1 MSMPKSSLNGNF
13 PDNSNFQSSSAISQE
28 NLTKKVIQGK
38 AIEGKSNAFTNARDS
53 LLYPNGES
61 VGSTIMDSVVEPA
74 LKDLASNVV
83 GSFFDI
89 IVETINRMIFKDDP
103 VRQPTGRYS
112 RGGRN
117 QYVPFSSVFNSNSGY
132 YNVTPGT
139 GSSYNSNQSI
149 PANSPTIANRYNN
162 IILENRGEAETFID
176 DLLWTVN
183 QYQMIT
189 VANVYSKLDWVSQ
202 FQDTKWGWTPDTLN
216 ERTII
221 KRRISNGAWRI
232 ILPAPRPIDI

>member
-13 PDNSNFQSSSAISQE
+13 PDNSNFQNSSTISQE
-28 NLTKKVIQGK
+28 NLTRKVIQGK
-38 AIEGKSNAFTNARDS
+38 AIEGKSNALTAARDN

-103 VRQPTGRYS
+103 VRTPTSRYA

-117 QYVPFSSVFNSNSGY
+117 QYVPFGSVFNNNSGY
-132 YNVTPGT
+132 YNITPGYT
-139 GSSYNSNQSI
+139 GTHTGNQSM
-149 PANSPTIANRYNN
+149 PAASPTIANRYNN

-183 QYQMIT
+183 QYQMIS
-189 VANVYSKLDWVSQ
+189 VANVYSKLDWVSS

-216 ERTII
+216 ENTIV